1 MALDRENGAKQL
13 LHFTPKQPFM
23 SLRPCNSVKS
33 SLAAASALL
42 VEGGGG
48 GGRGEGEGMDEA
60 AHCVSIDYGR
70 RKRVY
75 RPLDCAA
82 FTCTCE
88 AMIFPSYTPCQ
99 SPLQRAP
106 QRRTQNESSVAEMDG
121 RRCLSLRCSH
131 SAAAIVRRSLH
142 QYYVDV
148 PPRSSEVCE
157 PSGGDLDLHVTRS
170 RSAINDLS
178 DLMFLP
184 PAPLCRNTFGE

>member
-1 MALDRENGAKQL
+1 
-13 LHFTPKQPFM
+13 M
-23 SLRPCNSVKS
+23 SLRPCKSVKS

-42 VEGGGG
+42 VEGGGSG
-48 GGRGEGEGMDEA
+48 GGNEA

-70 RKRVY
+70 RNHVY
-75 RPLDCAA
+75 RPLDCTA

-121 RRCLSLRCSH
+121 RRCLSLSCSH
-131 SAAAIVRRSLH
+131 SAATIVRRSLR
-142 QYYVDV
+142 QYYVEV

-157 PSGGDLDLHVTRS
+157 PTARS
-170 RSAINDLS
+170 
-178 DLMFLP
+178 
-184 PAPLCRNTFGE
+184 